1 MADFLHLSALA
12 FLRVL
17 PFVHKS
23 KRQPHKTKRIS
34 YTPARKAIR
43 RRAELQCFTVNIFL
57 KKGRMALFF
66 IDFGSRNS
74 EEKGLAFLFMN
85 LPSSNRDE
93 RYMDCHGG
101 TRSGDLRVADVIVAG

>member
-1 MADFLHLSALA
+1 
-12 FLRVL
+12 
-17 PFVHKS
+17 
-23 KRQPHKTKRIS
+23 
-34 YTPARKAIR
+34 
-43 RRAELQCFTVNIFL
+43 
-57 KKGRMALFF
+57 MALFF